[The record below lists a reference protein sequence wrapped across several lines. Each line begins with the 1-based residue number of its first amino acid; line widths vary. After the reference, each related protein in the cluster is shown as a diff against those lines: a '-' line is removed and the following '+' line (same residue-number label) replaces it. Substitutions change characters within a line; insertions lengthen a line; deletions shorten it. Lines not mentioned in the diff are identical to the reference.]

1 MRWDVT
7 RRSLLADRKARSPQD
22 ADTGAAV
29 PQDRSYEA
37 FACHEAAVTEK
48 HSPLDLGA
56 SALAALILGL
66 VVGAIV
72 AILELNPGFNYHTA
86 LYLSFPSGSV
96 GIWAILVV
104 VIASLSP
111 NGRQAAVRTG
121 CFLAGV
127 VTIYYIVR
135 FANYSGNNYRIIQS
149 MSEVMS
155 RKSSA
160 IQGTWWTQSRILAI
174 IVSYMACLLGSI
186 VAWGIARFS
195 GTRHYWLFAS
205 IPIFL
210 LVFEGWSYFVPMA
223 LYVHINYVPAVVDVA
238 GALAVTW
245 ILVQNRQDA
254 QEAQEQAA

>member
-7 RRSLLADRKARSPQD
+7 RRSLLADKKARNPQD
-22 ADTGAAV
+22 AGMGAAV

>member
-7 RRSLLADRKARSPQD
+7 RRSLLADRKARNPQD
-22 ADTGAAV
+22 AGMGAAV

>member
-1 MRWDVT
+1 MRWDVPH
-7 RRSLLADRKARSPQD
+7 RSLLAGAKVCPAQVGHASNKTPRDHSFDGFAR
-22 ADTGAAV
+22 
-29 PQDRSYEA
+29 
-37 FACHEAAVTEK
+37 HEASVTEK
-48 HSPLDLGA
+48 HNPLDLGG
-56 SALAALILGL
+56 SALAALIVGL
-66 VVGAIV
+66 VVGALV
-72 AILELNPGFNYHTA
+72 AILELNPRFNYHTA

-174 IVSYMACLLGSI
+174 VVSYMACLLGAI

-223 LYVHINYVPAVVDVA
+223 LYVHINYVPAVVDVV

>member
-1 MRWDVT
+1 MF
-7 RRSLLADRKARSPQD
+7 AR
-22 ADTGAAV
+22 
-29 PQDRSYEA
+29 
-37 FACHEAAVTEK
+37 HEAAVTEK
-48 HSPLDLGA
+48 HAPLDLGA
-56 SALAALILGL
+56 SALAALLAGF
-66 VVGAIV
+66 VVGALV
-72 AILELNPGFNYHTA
+72 ALLELNPSFNYHTA

-96 GIWAILVV
+96 GIWAILIV

-111 NGRQAAVRTG
+111 NGRQAAARTG

-127 VTIYYIVR
+127 VTVYYLVR
-135 FANYSGNNYRIIQS
+135 YANYAGNNYRIIQS

-160 IQGTWWTQSRILAI
+160 IQGTWWTPGRIVAI
-174 IVSYMACLLGSI
+174 IVSYLACLLGAV

-210 LVFEGWSYFVPMA
+210 LVFEGCSYFVPMA
-223 LYVHINYVPAVVDVA
+223 LYVHINYVPAVVDVV

-254 QEAQEQAA
+254 RVTAEQAA

>member
-1 MRWDVT
+1 M
-7 RRSLLADRKARSPQD
+7 
-22 ADTGAAV
+22 GAAV

>member
-1 MRWDVT
+1 MV
-7 RRSLLADRKARSPQD
+7 
-22 ADTGAAV
+22 
-29 PQDRSYEA
+29 
-37 FACHEAAVTEK
+37 
-48 HSPLDLGA
+48 
-56 SALAALILGL
+56 GL
-66 VVGAIV
+66 VVGSFV
-72 AILELNPGFNYHTA
+72 ALLELNPGFNYHTE

-96 GIWAILVV
+96 GIWAIIVV

-127 VTIYYIVR
+127 VTMYFIVR
-135 FANYSGNNYRIIQS
+135 FANYMGNNYRIIQS
-149 MSEVMS
+149 MSELMS

-160 IQGTWWTQSRILAI
+160 IQGTWWTQSRILAM
-174 IVSYMACLLGSI
+174 IVAYLASILGATI
-186 VAWGIARFS
+186 AWGIARFS

-210 LVFEGWSYFVPMA
+210 LAFEGWSYFVPMA
-223 LYVHINYVPAVVDVA
+223 LYAHINYVPAVVDVT

-254 QEAQEQAA
+254 QIAAEQTA

>member
-1 MRWDVT
+1 MRWDVPH
-7 RRSLLADRKARSPQD
+7 RSLLAGAKVRPAQVGHASNKTPRDHSFDGFAR
-22 ADTGAAV
+22 
-29 PQDRSYEA
+29 
-37 FACHEAAVTEK
+37 HEASVTEK
-48 HSPLDLGA
+48 HYPLDLGG
-56 SALAALILGL
+56 SALAALIVGL
-66 VVGAIV
+66 VVGALV
-72 AILELNPGFNYHTA
+72 AILELNPRFNYHTA

-174 IVSYMACLLGSI
+174 VVSYMACLLGAI
-186 VAWGIARFS
+186 VEIGRA
-195 GTRHYWLFAS
+195 H
-205 IPIFL
+205 
-210 LVFEGWSYFVPMA
+210 V
-223 LYVHINYVPAVVDVA
+223 
-238 GALAVTW
+238 
-245 ILVQNRQDA
+245 
-254 QEAQEQAA
+254 

>member
-7 RRSLLADRKARSPQD
+7 HRSLLADKKARNPQD
-22 ADTGAAV
+22 ADMGAAV
-29 PQDRSYEA
+29 PQDHSYEA

-86 LYLSFPSGSV
+86 LYLSFPTGSV

-160 IQGTWWTQSRILAI
+160 IQGTWWTQNRILAI